1 MSSDQKKSNRNPV
14 ITRLSVIIPIVV
26 SILSLLFGAYQYLDK
41 SELEKRLLQYE
52 IREKERNQADISV
65 AYIETDLQS
74 LYETGAS
81 ADLTGWLSY
90 LEKVL
95 PFNVRL
101 RIQETAPYTEV
112 KDFRGSTQNV
122 HITFLLIRNAGRS
135 EATNIDLNFNAEGKT
150 EVVRIDRLDPD
161 SGVMFL
167 IDHFDVETGESFG
180 TAIRPGPKLTYFDGF
195 LKENKTAAVR
205 GKNSTVTIISPTVRM
220 AI

>member
-74 LYETGAS
+74 VYEIKRS
-81 ADLTGWLSY
+81 DFTGWLSY

-101 RIQETAPYTEV
+101 RIQETTPYAEV
-112 KDFRGSTQNV
+112 KAFRGSAQNI

-135 EATNIDLNFNAEGKT
+135 EATNIDLNFNIQGKR

-167 IDHFDVETGESFG
+167 IDHFYAGAGEPFG
-180 TAIRPGPKLTYFDGF
+180 TAIRPGPELIYFDGF
-195 LKENKTAAVR
+195 LKENKTATVR
-205 GKNSTVTIISPTVRM
+205 GKNSAVTIISPTVQM
-220 AI
+220 TF